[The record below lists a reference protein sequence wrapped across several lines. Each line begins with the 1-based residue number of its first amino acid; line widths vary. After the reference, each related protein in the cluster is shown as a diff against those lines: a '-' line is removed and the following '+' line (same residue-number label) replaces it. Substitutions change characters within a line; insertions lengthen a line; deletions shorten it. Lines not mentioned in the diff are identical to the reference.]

1 MSPAATKRIAYFL
14 IGASVAFSV
23 FLIRNAVVSRKSSP
37 PNILLISIDDLND
50 WVGCLGGH
58 PQARTPNLDR
68 FASQGTLFTNAHCQS
83 PVCQPSRASL
93 MTSSYPSSTGLY
105 FLNPGIAAAEV
116 LAGVETIPERFAREG
131 YKVMAA
137 GKVFHGQENQHYFSR
152 TGKYGGTFGAFGPSA
167 PGKISY
173 PEGHPLWDW
182 GAYPKSD
189 ESMPDYKVTQWA
201 KKQLNQKHDQPFF
214 LAVGFWRPHVPML
227 VPQKWFDLH
236 PQDRVTL
243 PEVQDDDLGDVSRYA
258 QDLIQLKHVSPA
270 HEWVV
275 SHGQWWHAVQSYLAS
290 VSFVDHYVGEVLAA
304 LEKSP
309 YHDNTIVII
318 FSDHGF
324 HLGEKAHWAKR
335 TLWEDGTRVPLA
347 ITGPGLPSQQ
357 DCERPVGLIDLYP
370 TLLDLCGFDADPGH
384 EGTTL
389 KPLLL
394 DPEQEWN
401 RPALTFFGVGNVS
414 VRSTDWRYI
423 RYADGS
429 TELYDHRTDPH
440 EWHNLAGHAEYKKIK
455 ETHDDWIPK
464 SFHPILG
471 RGSTGHAAYKAAAD
485 RAQQKRSR

>member
-1 MSPAATKRIAYFL
+1 MYRKIIACGL
-14 IGASVAFSV
+14 IGISIAVSI
-23 FLIRNAVVSRKSSP
+23 FLIRDAIVSRNSSP
-37 PNILLISIDDLND
+37 PNVLLISLDDLND

-68 FASQGTLFTNAHCQS
+68 LASRGTLFTNAHCQS

-275 SHGQWWHAVQSYLAS
+275 SHGEWWHAVQSYLAS